1 MVSDRADYACC
12 LKNLGWNGKCNDQPS
27 VRTMLGKHSPVG
39 FMTFF
44 NNILLC
50 SGYISDTHR
59 YTTEAYVQSSATI
72 SDCFVEQII
81 GISRIRC
88 AILDKTLNGFACVYD
103 GKTQVCHICLAPYI
117 AGTIERLSPPAGLP
131 IWMRGKMWLIDHLN
145 CRKSSVT
152 ECKLFLTNFTTYTR
166 YNAIDIKTSFRVAR
180 VVLLPLMS
188 YKQYSRMTY

>member
-1 MVSDRADYACC
+1 MIYNRYMYIAFDTPKHLCSTGFQCRY
-12 LKNLGWNGKCNDQPS
+12 NLP
-27 VRTMLGKHSPVG
+27 P
-39 FMTFF
+39 
-44 NNILLC
+44 C

-88 AILDKTLNGFACVYD
+88 AILDKTLNGFAFVYD

-152 ECKLFLTNFTTYTR
+152 ECNVFNKFHHL
-166 YNAIDIKTSFRVAR
+166 
-180 VVLLPLMS
+180 
-188 YKQYSRMTY
+188 YSI